1 MIEVIATSV
10 DDAIAIEKYGGMRIE
25 LSSALSEMG
34 ITPSYALIKRSK

>member
-34 ITPSYALIKRSK
+34 ITRVTR